1 MDWLLWVE
9 FKLRRIFIGV
19 CAIGVQCRVANL
31 GWGSRALGG
40 KVIGAI
46 RERGQESGTRGEW
59 VFINTS

>member
-1 MDWLLWVE
+1 M
-9 FKLRRIFIGV
+9 
-19 CAIGVQCRVANL
+19 
-31 GWGSRALGG
+31 GWGSGALGG